1 MEVTTS
7 GFGGTAIFS
16 PVIVVL
22 VRAMGCTL
30 IFDASAACA
39 TLARANVVITAIIDE
54 RIFSPQ
60 SKTKGRA

>member
-1 MEVTTS
+1 MDVTTF

-30 IFDASAACA
+30 IFGASAACA
-39 TLARANVVITAIIDE
+39 ALASANVAMTAAMDE
-54 RIFSPQ
+54 RIFSPH
-60 SKTKGRA
+60 